1 MKKILFT
8 IVSVL
13 IAFNA
18 YAADLKIGYVDLN
31 KALNTSETG
40 KKAVKVLED
49 MVKAKQKFIDQKGD
63 DIKKLDE
70 ELSKQSS
77 VLNPETL
84 KEKQEE
90 RDRLMRDY
98 QRMVKDSQDEI
109 QKKQT
114 GLMQDIIKEM
124 RQVVHELGKKEG
136 YSVIFERSESGIL
149 YIPDNFDLTEK
160 LIQKFNEVSKN
171 TGGK

>member
-13 IAFNA
+13 IALNA
-18 YAADLKIGYVDLN
+18 YAADMKIGYVDLN

-49 MVKAKQKFIDQKGD
+49 MVRAKQKFIDQKGD

-136 YSVIFERSESGIL
+136 YSLILERSESGIL
-149 YIPDNFDLTEK
+149 YIPDNLDLTDK
-160 LIQKFNEVSKN
+160 LIQQFNEVSKK

>member
-18 YAADLKIGYVDLN
+18 YAADMKIGYVDLN

-40 KKAVKVLED
+40 KKAVKMLED

-77 VLNPETL
+77 VLNPESL
-84 KEKQEE
+84 KGKQED

-149 YIPDNFDLTEK
+149 YIPDNFDLTDK
-160 LIQKFNEVSKN
+160 LIQQFNEVSKN
-171 TGGK
+171 TGSK

>member
-1 MKKILFT
+1 M
-8 IVSVL
+8 SVL
-13 IAFNA
+13 ISLNA
-18 YAADLKIGYVDLN
+18 YAADMKIGYVDLN
-31 KALNTSETG
+31 KALNTSDPG
-40 KKAVKVLED
+40 KKAVKMLED

-70 ELSKQSS
+70 ELSKQASI
-77 VLNPETL
+77 LNPESL
-84 KEKQEE
+84 KEKQEN

-98 QRMVKDSQDEI
+98 QRMVKDSQEEI

-149 YIPDNFDLTEK
+149 YIPENFDLTDK
-160 LIQKFNEVSKN
+160 LIEKFNETTKNNGSK
-171 TGGK
+171 